1 MITIK
6 KNIFQSELSIQEMVE
21 LIISEGILKEV
32 NLLCTLKEPA
42 LALSATQVKW
52 IEEFINPDYK
62 IVHLA
67 GDLQSGRTS
76 MGVGMVLT
84 TALFQDSSTSFI
96 ISSREDNIRY
106 KHRKTLD
113 YLRTFCEVFNLPEL
127 VTRMTKDVIELTN
140 GSKIF
145 FRRNTQDALRGM
157 SLDNVFLDLN
167 EPLTTVESIPEELMT
182 NMICATSMKMGKIIV
197 TLGA

>member
-21 LIISEGILKEV
+21 LIISEGIRKEV

-42 LALSATQVKW
+42 LTLSATQVKW
-52 IEEFINPDYK
+52 IEEFISPNCK
-62 IVHLA
+62 IVHLSGERQA
-67 GDLQSGRTS
+67 GRTS

-84 TALFQDSSTSFI
+84 TALFQDSSTSVI
-96 ISSREDNIRY
+96 ISSKEDDIRY

-127 VTRMTKDVIELTN
+127 VTRMNRDIIELSN

-145 FRRNTQDALRGM
+145 FRRNTENALRGM
-157 SLDNVFLDLN
+157 SLDNIFLDLN
-167 EPLTTVESIPEELMT
+167 EPIRIVERISEELMA

-197 TLGA
+197 TMGA

>member
-1 MITIK
+1 MINIK

-21 LIISEGILKEV
+21 LIISEGIRKEV
-32 NLLCTLKEPA
+32 NLLCTLKEPT
-42 LALSATQVKW
+42 LTLTATQVKW
-52 IEEFINPDYK
+52 IEEFISPDCK
-62 IVHLA
+62 IVHLS
-67 GDLQSGRTS
+67 GDRSTGRTS

-84 TALFQDSSTSFI
+84 TALFQDSSTSII
-96 ISSREDNIRY
+96 ISSREDNIMY

-127 VTRMTKDVIELTN
+127 VTRMNKDEIELSN

-145 FRRNTQDALRGM
+145 FRRNTEHALRGM
-157 SLDNVFLDLN
+157 SLDNVFLDPN
-167 EPLTTVESIPEELMT
+167 EPIRTVESIPEELMA

>member
-1 MITIK
+1 MISIK

-21 LIISEGILKEV
+21 LIISEGIRREV
-32 NLLCTLKEPA
+32 NLLCTLKQPS
-42 LALSATQVKW
+42 LTLSATQVKW
-52 IEEFINPDYK
+52 IEEFISPDYK

-67 GDLQSGRTS
+67 GDRQAGRTS

-84 TALFQDSSTSFI
+84 TALFQDSSTSMI
-96 ISSREDNIRY
+96 ISSREDDLRY
-106 KHRKTLD
+106 KHKKFLD

-127 VTRMTKDVIELTN
+127 VTRMNKDVIELSN

-145 FRRNTQDALRGM
+145 FRKNTENALRGM
-157 SLDNVFLDLN
+157 SLDNVFSDFN
-167 EPLTTVESIPEELMT
+167 EPMHTVESIHEELMT

-197 TLGA
+197 SMGA